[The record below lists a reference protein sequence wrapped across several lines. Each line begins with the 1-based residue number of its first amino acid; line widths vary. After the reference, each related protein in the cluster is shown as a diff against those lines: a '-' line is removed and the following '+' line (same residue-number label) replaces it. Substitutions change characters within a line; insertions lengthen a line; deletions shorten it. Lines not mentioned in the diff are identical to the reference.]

1 MRGAVD
7 QVPFLPPTALEILAE
22 CLQGRVPRDPDWELI
37 IGCANDNLVGPL
49 LYRRL
54 VQSSQAAQIDPEALS
69 YLASVDAANI
79 TRNSMLKA
87 QLDEALSALTAEGLE
102 AGLMK
107 GAVNLFQAADAAEVP
122 RMSFD
127 LDIVTSPE
135 QDAGVE
141 RVLSRL
147 GYEKFP
153 DSRNQYSL
161 GSYFRADVA
170 GALDIHHR
178 IPERYFGT
186 ISARDMEE
194 QSHLVPFGKGAVR
207 IPNANLRLVTSL
219 AHDMLHDRGVF
230 SGFVHLRYLN
240 DLIELCADPA
250 DPVDWQ
256 QVEDRFATY
265 RFKLGLELQCRLIRH
280 LFPGAGFPEGPRSRL
295 GWLLHQRRL
304 LRSRLPGLAGLEWQL
319 ILRLRRTRF
328 WLWLRQPR

>member
-1 MRGAVD
+1 MPV
-7 QVPFLPPTALEILAE
+7 FPPSALADVSE
-22 CLQGRVPRDPDWELI
+22 CLQGRVPPDADWERI

-54 VQSSQAAQIDPEALS
+54 VQSGQARQIDPEALS
-69 YLASVDAANI
+69 YLASVDAANN

-87 QLDEALSALTAEGLE
+87 QLDEVLSALTAEGME
-102 AGLMK
+102 VGLMK
-107 GAVNLFQAADAAEVP
+107 GAVNLFQAADTAEVP

-127 LDIVTSPE
+127 LDLVTNPD
-135 QDAGVE
+135 QDADVE
-141 RVLSRL
+141 RILGSI

-153 DSRNQYSL
+153 DSQNQYSL

-178 IPERYFGT
+178 IPERYLGA
-186 ISARDMEE
+186 ISERDMERH
-194 QSHLVPFGKGAVR
+194 SHLVPFGEGAVR
-207 IPNANLRLVTSL
+207 IPNAHLRLVTNL

-240 DLIELCADPA
+240 DLIELCSVPG
-250 DPVDWQ
+250 DPVDWKR
-256 QVEDRFATY
+256 VEEKFPSY
-265 RFKLGLELQCRLIRH
+265 RFKLGLELQCRIIRR
-280 LFPGAGFPEGPRSRL
+280 LFPEADFPAGPRTL
-295 GWLLHQRRL
+295 PGWVLHQRRL
-304 LRSRLPGLAGLEWQL
+304 LRSRLPVLAELEWQM

>member
-1 MRGAVD
+1 MPV
-7 QVPFLPPTALEILAE
+7 LPPTALESLSH
-22 CLQGRVPRDPDWELI
+22 CLQGRVPRDADWEQI
-37 IGCANDNLVGPL
+37 IGCANEHLVGPL

-54 VQSSQAAQIDPEALS
+54 VQSGQAGQVDPEALS

-79 TRNSMLKA
+79 TRNTMLKA
-87 QLDEALSALTAEGLE
+87 QLDEVLTALTAEGLE

-107 GAVNLFQAADAAEVP
+107 GAVNLFQAADAADVA

-127 LDIVTSPE
+127 LDIVTSPD
-135 QDAGVE
+135 QDAAVE
-141 RVLSRL
+141 SVLSRL

-186 ISARDMEE
+186 ISARDIKEH
-194 QSHLVPFGKGAVR
+194 SRLVPFGAGAVR
-207 IPNANLRLVTSL
+207 IPNAHLRLVTNL

-230 SGFVHLRYLN
+230 SGFAHLRYLI

-250 DPVDWQ
+250 DPAGWQ
-256 QVEDRFATY
+256 RVEEKFSTY

-280 LFPGAGFPEGPRSRL
+280 LFPEAGFPEGPRSL
-295 GWLLHQRRL
+295 AGWALHQRRL
-304 LRSRLPGLAGLEWQL
+304 LRSRLPRLAELEWQM
-319 ILRLRRTRF
+319 ILRLRQTRF